1 MCGITGLFS
10 FQQREEFALETLQ
23 KINRSQSHRGPDD
36 EGYYLQPSIGLGHRR
51 LSIIDVS
58 GGHQPIF
65 NEDGSVAVVFN
76 GEIFNH
82 HEIAEDLKA
91 KGHTFKTKSDTETIV
106 HAWEEW
112 GVECVHQFRGMFAF
126 LVWDSNQ
133 KILFAA
139 RDRLGIKPLH
149 YTRVNDHTI
158 VFGSEL
164 KTLKQHPQFDKTL
177 DKSAIEDYLT
187 FGYVPDPKAIY
198 QSVKKLEAGHYLLL
212 KQGDESTDPA
222 PVQYWD
228 LPWDTKLLDAPDANN
243 PISEELITR
252 LKEAVN
258 IRLES
263 EVPLGAFLSGG
274 VDSSAIVA
282 MMSQL
287 QSSPV
292 KTCAIGFDVDQYDET
307 EFAALVAER
316 YKTHHS
322 IDVVDKEDFDLIDS
336 LYDIYDEPY
345 ADSSAIPTFRV
356 CELARKHV
364 TVALSGDGGDELF
377 AGYRRYRLHMA
388 EEKVRQT
395 LPQWL
400 RQSVFKPLGKLY
412 PKLDWAPQFLRAK
425 TTFQSL
431 AKSSSSAYLN
441 SMSKLRADER
451 DQLYSDTFKRELNE
465 YSSDQV
471 FERYRRGKQFSDPLK
486 EIQYLDYKTW
496 VTGDIHTKVDRAS
509 MRHGLEVR
517 VPIFDHKLVEWA
529 FTLPSNL
536 HLKNGEGKAS
546 LKAALEPHLP
556 HDNLY
561 RKKMGFSVPM
571 AEWLR
576 GPLKP
581 KLESLLFSETFEQQ
595 GIFDTAQLRKIVDE
609 HTSGRFDHAA
619 SLWTI
624 MMLAQ
629 FIVRDDAST

>member
-1 MCGITGLFS
+1 
-10 FQQREEFALETLQ
+10 
-23 KINRSQSHRGPDD
+23 
-36 EGYYLQPSIGLGHRR
+36 
-51 LSIIDVS
+51 
-58 GGHQPIF
+58 
-65 NEDGSVAVVFN
+65 
-76 GEIFNH
+76 
-82 HEIAEDLKA
+82 
-91 KGHTFKTKSDTETIV
+91 
-106 HAWEEW
+106 
-112 GVECVHQFRGMFAF
+112 
-126 LVWDSNQ
+126 
-133 KILFAA
+133 
-139 RDRLGIKPLH
+139 
-149 YTRVNDHTI
+149 
-158 VFGSEL
+158 
-164 KTLKQHPQFDKTL
+164 
-177 DKSAIEDYLT
+177 
-187 FGYVPDPKAIY
+187 
-198 QSVKKLEAGHYLLL
+198 
-212 KQGDESTDPA
+212 
-222 PVQYWD
+222 
-228 LPWDTKLLDAPDANN
+228 
-243 PISEELITR
+243 
-252 LKEAVN
+252 
-258 IRLES
+258 
-263 EVPLGAFLSGG
+263 
-274 VDSSAIVA
+274 
-282 MMSQL
+282 
-287 QSSPV
+287 
-292 KTCAIGFDVDQYDET
+292 
-307 EFAALVAER
+307 
-316 YKTHHS
+316 
-322 IDVVDKEDFDLIDS
+322 
-336 LYDIYDEPY
+336 
-345 ADSSAIPTFRV
+345 
-356 CELARKHV
+356 
-364 TVALSGDGGDELF
+364 
-377 AGYRRYRLHMA
+377 MA

-400 RQSVFKPLGKLY
+400 RQGVFKPLGKLY

-451 DQLYSDTFKRELNE
+451 EQLYSDTFKRELNE